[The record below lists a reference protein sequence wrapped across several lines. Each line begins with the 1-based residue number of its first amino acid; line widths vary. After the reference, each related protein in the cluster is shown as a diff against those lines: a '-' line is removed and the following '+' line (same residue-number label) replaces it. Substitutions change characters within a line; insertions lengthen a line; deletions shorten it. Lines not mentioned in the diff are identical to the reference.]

1 MTTTDRVR
9 DSVVRQFHN
18 PAGPG
23 GHLVGWIMGH
33 RRSNVTRSRWAVGL
47 LAVEP
52 DARVLEL
59 GCGPGVALAALAER
73 AVDGLVV
80 GVDHSPVMIRQAHRR
95 NAAAVAA
102 GRVHLVCSPVE
113 DTLPVAGP
121 ERGLEE
127 PPSAPFGTP
136 FDVVLAV
143 NSVGFWPEPEIRLA
157 SVRRLL
163 RRDAQIALVTQ
174 PRCPGATA
182 ATSQAAARELA
193 GLLGRV
199 GFTGIETTML
209 DLDPPV
215 ACVRATNPDDASIV
229 PGDAR

>member
-9 DSVVRQFHN
+9 RSVVRQFHN

-23 GHLVGWIMGH
+23 GHFVGWVMGH
-33 RRSNVTRSRWAVGL
+33 RGSNVARSRWAVGL
-47 LAVEP
+47 LAVAP

-80 GVDHSPVMIRQAHRR
+80 GVDHSAVMIRQARRR

-113 DTLPVAGP
+113 DVLPAARPGRGLAGP
-121 ERGLEE
+121 PAG
-127 PPSAPFGTP
+127 PFGTP
-136 FDVVLAV
+136 FDAVLAV
-143 NSVGFWPEPEIRLA
+143 NSVGFWPEPEVRLA
-157 SVRRLL
+157 SVRHLL
-163 RRDAQIALVTQ
+163 RRDGQIALVAQ

-182 ATSQAAARELA
+182 ATSHSAARELA
-193 GLLGRV
+193 GFLGRV
-199 GFTGIETTML
+199 GFIGIGTTML

-215 ACVRATNPDDASIV
+215 ACVRATNPDDAPIAPSA
-229 PGDAR
+229 G